1 MGFVSVL
8 SNLKQ
13 AMLRNKIICT
23 SNIKY
28 LYYYYN
34 VRMVSYHC

>member
-13 AMLRNKIICT
+13 VVVNK
-23 SNIKY
+23 
-28 LYYYYN
+28 
-34 VRMVSYHC
+34 

>member
-13 AMLRNKIICT
+13 VVVN
-23 SNIKY
+23 
-28 LYYYYN
+28 
-34 VRMVSYHC
+34 